1 MKANELRIGNYVKL
15 KGTDKPFK
23 VFRIDT
29 TESSTFTTAEPIPI
43 TEEKLMQLGFK
54 YNESIKHWF
63 INWGINGVEF
73 IKFDEHYSLFSFQL
87 GTGKYKVLEHIHQL
101 QNLYFALTGE
111 ELVLTGKQQTDEQH

>member
-1 MKANELRIGNYVKL
+1 MELNELRIGNIFMMGSYQHTMDYGDYMILAVNSDIPIN
-15 KGTDKPFK
+15 G
-23 VFRIDT
+23 
-29 TESSTFTTAEPIPI
+29 IPI
-43 TEEKLMQLGFK
+43 TEEKLLQLGFK

-111 ELVLTGKQQTDEQH
+111 ELVLTDK